1 MFYHSSSN
9 AFKPSSPSILSNVT
23 CIDHCYFSFELVF
36 AYIQFVRHILQH
48 AESMIECLEFYV
60 YEHVNGHTIDA
71 SGINQCRRFISIHL
85 HHTWFILHTRSQLYF
100 EFRKTLCQNK
110 RKASHS
116 FFSFMELQNWICS
129 LWQIPKLL

>member
-36 AYIQFVRHILQH
+36 AYIQFVRHILQR

-60 YEHVNGHTIDA
+60 HEHVNGHTIAA
-71 SGINQCRRFISIHL
+71 SWINQCRRFISIHL
-85 HHTWFILHTRSQLYF
+85 HHTWFFITYTQSIIFLIS
-100 EFRKTLCQNK
+100 KDCQNK

-116 FFSFMELQNWICS
+116 FFSFMELQNWIYS